1 MDKVSKKIRLL
12 RTKKGLTLKE
22 LSEKTSLSIGFLSQV
37 ERGSSSLAITSLKKI
52 ADALEVDMTY
62 FFQKEIE
69 SRIVVRKE
77 DQKSFQLIGSDVTY
91 SKLSGNFQGR
101 TLEAVKV
108 TLQPSQKDEIS
119 FSHPGEEFYYI
130 LKGAI
135 LFYIND
141 EKYFVREGDSIHFSS
156 NREHFWENP
165 LNEESTLLC
174 VFTPTIF

>member
-1 MDKVSKKIRLL
+1 MDKISCKIRLL

-52 ADALEVDMTY
+52 ADALDVDMTY
-62 FFQKEIE
+62 FFQEEIE
-69 SRIVVRKE
+69 SRIVMKKE
-77 DQKSFQLIGSDVTY
+77 DQQSFQLIGSDVTY

-101 TLEAVKV
+101 MLEAVKA

-135 LFYIND
+135 LFHIN
-141 EKYFVREGDSIHFSS
+141 EEEYFVREGDSIHFSS
-156 NREHFWENP
+156 NRKHFWENP
-165 LNEESTLLC
+165 LPEESTLLC
-174 VFTPTIF
+174 VYTPTIL